1 MSGAFEPGNFTGAK
15 NILLMNG
22 LLEEISI
29 NDFDLSLSEFRFSNP
44 EQSSKIEQQ
53 MWLSGQLQP
62 LVVRPVDDKYQI
74 IDGFKRYYAAL
85 EMNVITLRG
94 YVMKVT
100 LQQAKVL
107 MLSYNRFGRSLEAWE
122 EALILLDLTRT
133 HNLSQYELAK
143 ITGYSRSWV
152 CRRLSLLSRLDQ
164 ELIPD
169 LKLGSISSSHARA
182 LIKLPRGNQMA
193 VANVVISMKLNYQ
206 QCNTLVDALCKAGTE
221 EKYQYILDHP
231 EEIIAEKM
239 PTQLRS
245 YEDFNPDLG
254 DFANELEDMICDA
267 AILINNLLT
276 HLQSDQVGRLKEQEK
291 EILSKDF
298 LHLCDAAQNLIQ
310 TTTELSIKS
319 I

>member
-1 MSGAFEPGNFTGAK
+1 
-15 NILLMNG
+15 MNG

-62 LVVRPVDDKYQI
+62 LVVRPVEDKYQI
-74 IDGFKRYYAAL
+74 IDGFKRYYAAI
-85 EMNVITLRG
+85 EMNEVKLRS

-152 CRRLSLLSRLDQ
+152 CRRLSLLSRLAE
-164 ELIPD
+164 ELIAD
-169 LKLGSISSSHARA
+169 LKIGTLSSTHARA
-182 LIKLPRGNQMA
+182 LIKLPRGNQIA
-193 VANVVISMKLNYQ
+193 VADVIIPMHLSSR
-206 QCNTLVDALCKAGTE
+206 QCNTLIDALCKADNE

-231 EEIIAEKM
+231 EEIIAAEV
-239 PTQLRS
+239 PTQLRP

-267 AILINNLLT
+267 AIFINNLLT